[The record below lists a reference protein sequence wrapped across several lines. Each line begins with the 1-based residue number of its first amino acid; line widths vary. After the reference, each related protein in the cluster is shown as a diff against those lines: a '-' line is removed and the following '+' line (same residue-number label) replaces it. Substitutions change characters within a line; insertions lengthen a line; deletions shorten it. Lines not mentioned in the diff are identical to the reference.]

1 MELAQYQSLIDLT
14 FFRREA
20 HSKILIGAAVE
31 TRTRCDQEKLSSKA
45 AKTFG
50 DVAYQRL
57 HADILWGRALPG
69 SPLRFTELQLRYD
82 VGVSPLREAL
92 SRLVSEGL
100 VTTEGQRGFRVAR
113 VSADEAQ
120 DVLQMRL
127 LVESEALR
135 RSINFG
141 NDQWE
146 SELLAAFH
154 RLSLV
159 IVPHEPGPDAEL
171 WAERHHEFHATL
183 LAASRSPLMN
193 HFAAILFHKAE
204 RYRLLRAQK
213 QPEPDLSRDV
223 AAEHKVLLE
232 AALSRDADAA
242 VLALRGHYQR
252 TNNYAVAALNSL

>member
-1 MELAQYQSLIDLT
+1 MKRAL
-14 FFRREA
+14 
-20 HSKILIGAAVE
+20 G
-31 TRTRCDQEKLSSKA
+31 DQEKLSSKA

-69 SPLRFTELQLRYD
+69 SPLRFTELQLRYG

-141 NDQWE
+141 NDQRE

-159 IVPHEPGPDAEL
+159 TVPHEPGPAAEL
-171 WAERHHEFHATL
+171 GQKGITNFTVLCLPHRVPPNEPLCCYSISQSGALPAFACAKAT
-183 LAASRSPLMN
+183 
-193 HFAAILFHKAE
+193 
-204 RYRLLRAQK
+204 
-213 QPEPDLSRDV
+213 
-223 AAEHKVLLE
+223 
-232 AALSRDADAA
+232 
-242 VLALRGHYQR
+242 
-252 TNNYAVAALNSL
+252 